1 MTDPAPGT
9 EYLSLEDLLDLVN
22 ALGLAPSGIS
32 ACSSQLV
39 TARGPAS
46 LARRRI
52 RR

>member
-1 MTDPAPGT
+1 VSDPASGT

-22 ALGLAPSGIS
+22 ALGLALSGIS
-32 ACSSQLV
+32 ACSTQLV

-46 LARRRI
+46 SARRRI